1 MGRRAISLTRGGR
14 RSCREFVDGCKA
26 AGVCVGDQ
34 QGGIV
39 TFSKCQ
45 QFPIFL
51 HLVSLLVDTLANT
64 VPTMDDSCPPPPP
77 NLGTSQSLPKK

>member
-51 HLVSLLVDTLANT
+51 HLVSLLVDTLPSTASKFKDIS
-64 VPTMDDSCPPPPP
+64 VPPEEVATISAR
-77 NLGTSQSLPKK
+77 